1 MSTSILAGIHA
12 NKNSY
17 LDFLL
22 QRAIK
27 TPFGVQAIRSWI
39 NSKCG
44 TLMMCAY
51 TQIHLIWAEKKAL
64 GMELLPPTYTSR
76 MHCLSAKQKC
86 VFLASGSLKSFDT

>member
-1 MSTSILAGIHA
+1 MSTSILAGIQA

-51 TQIHLIWAEKKAL
+51 TQIHLIWAEKK
-64 GMELLPPTYTSR
+64 PWVWSC
-76 MHCLSAKQKC
+76 CLQHTQVECTA
-86 VFLASGSLKSFDT
+86 

>member
-1 MSTSILAGIHA
+1 MSTSILAGTQA

-39 NSKCG
+39 NSKCC

-51 TQIHLIWAEKKAL
+51 TQIHLI
-64 GMELLPPTYTSR
+64 
-76 MHCLSAKQKC
+76 
-86 VFLASGSLKSFDT
+86 